1 MWKHLVNALTSKDI
15 KRGREREGVGR
26 EGRAN
31 TERER
36 EREGR
41 EGEREKADLTNV
53 EKERE
58 RIGPTASVNV
68 PPQSLVEL
76 SADFS

>member
-1 MWKHLVNALTSKDI
+1 M
-15 KRGREREGVGR
+15 GR
-26 EGRAN
+26 EGRDN
-31 TERER
+31 TEREWERERDR

-41 EGEREKADLTNV
+41 EGERERADWTNA

-58 RIGPTASVNV
+58 RIGPTQSVNV

-76 SADFS
+76 SVDFSYISTLAGMC